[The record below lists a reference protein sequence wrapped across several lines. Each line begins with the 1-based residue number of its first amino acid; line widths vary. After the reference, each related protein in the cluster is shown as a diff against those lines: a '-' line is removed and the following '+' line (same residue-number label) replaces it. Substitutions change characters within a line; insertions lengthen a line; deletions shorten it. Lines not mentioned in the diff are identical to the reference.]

1 MHKQLSESNFR
12 SVFSSSQ
19 EIRELQTDIEQLHE
33 QQSEILAQEQ
43 EANNHLKQLIAI
55 VGSLPGQA
63 SATSVLQS
71 DRVFQR
77 NLQLYSANEAKLTD
91 LLSKL
96 APNQAEVVAERKKQ
110 QALQSA
116 LLTRSRWLLNRPIDV
131 KTLEQLRVFGTCANG
146 KSWKS
151 LLQELTQVKIDRER
165 LRIRAKQIDWQI
177 AQIESQ
183 ITICQELE
191 TQQDEQVR
199 HVLAPTVTKLDL
211 SPFNA
216 ADLPVQSLPSLPK
229 ELISAKLKL
238 ILLTAI
244 TQSQQWFTKTTRM
257 ATLVLLL
264 GLTGGSWITN
274 ELFTPQ
280 IAQADTARITL
291 SLESQPNE
299 TYETLLN
306 RAEAVVQG
314 AVEGNFEQN
323 SQIAYVTVT
332 VTAENSGTTAPL
344 ISLEVSRTQWQ
355 KNPNIQRWGTYFETA
370 RSLLGLAATAKT
382 DVATSVIA
390 QQPVNNFVSSL
401 DNTSATI
408 PEPAPPFS
416 TQPPAIATSVVQ
428 PSPNLAPVMS
438 EEIDNTNTAE
448 QLPFST
454 QPPAIATSVVQ
465 PSPNLAPALNALEAD
480 GTLPVIDQ
488 ASVSTDSLATE
499 VPQSVPTQGNSQQE
513 FTVASKLLTPRMS
526 QARIARLDLSV
537 ESQPNDTYKTLLNRA
552 EAAVRA
558 AVQENFEQNKQVTYV
573 TAMVMAENSGAVAPV
588 LSLEVSRSQWRK
600 SHDVQQW
607 GTYLTSA
614 RFLLGFEKPPAIN
627 TSATVTENA
636 PLAPQEESKDQLGEE
651 GSDSINPSDIETTP
665 ESSEESVDSADG
677 NKTSIL
683 NPINLNQ
690 VDVNDPVI
698 APSVTP
704 PQ

>member
-1 MHKQLSESNFR
+1 MQKQLSEFNSR

-19 EIRELQTDIEQLHE
+19 EIKELQTEVEQLHK
-33 QQSEILAQEQ
+33 QQSEILAKEQ
-43 EANNHLKQLIAI
+43 EANNRLKQLIAI

-63 SATSVLQS
+63 SANSVLQS

-77 NLQLYSANEAKLTD
+77 NLHLYSETEAKLTD

-96 APNQAEVVAERKKQ
+96 APNQPEVVAERKKQ
-110 QALQSA
+110 QAIQSA

-131 KTLEQLRVFGTCANG
+131 KTLEQLRVFGKTANG
-146 KSWKS
+146 KSRES

-165 LRIRAKQIDWQI
+165 LRIRAKQINWQI

-216 ADLPVQSLPSLPK
+216 AYLPVQSLPSLPK

-244 TQSQQWFTKTTRM
+244 TQSQRWFTKTTRM

-332 VTAENSGTTAPL
+332 VTAENSGATAPL

-355 KNPNIQRWGTYFETA
+355 KSPDIQRWGTYFETA
-370 RSLLGLAATAKT
+370 RSLLGLAAATANNDAKT
-382 DVATSVIA
+382 DIATSVIA

-408 PEPAPPFS
+408 LDPEPFS
-416 TQPPAIATSVVQ
+416 TQGAIATTVQ
-428 PSPNLAPVMS
+428 ADPNLAPVIS
-438 EEIDNTNTAE
+438 EETANTTVE

-454 QPPAIATSVVQ
+454 QPTDATTVQ
-465 PSPNLAPALNALEAD
+465 PSPNIAPVLSALEAY
-480 GTLPVIDQ
+480 GTLPVDIDQ
-488 ASVSTDSLATE
+488 APVSTHSLATE
-499 VPQSVPTQGNSQQE
+499 VTPSVPTQGNSEQE

-537 ESQPNDTYKTLLNRA
+537 ESQPNDTYKTLLTRA
-552 EAAVRA
+552 EAAVRT
-558 AVQENFEQNKQVTYV
+558 AVQENFEQNST
-573 TAMVMAENSGAVAPV
+573 
-588 LSLEVSRSQWRK
+588 LR
-600 SHDVQQW
+600 
-607 GTYLTSA
+607 
-614 RFLLGFEKPPAIN
+614 
-627 TSATVTENA
+627 
-636 PLAPQEESKDQLGEE
+636 
-651 GSDSINPSDIETTP
+651 
-665 ESSEESVDSADG
+665 
-677 NKTSIL
+677 
-683 NPINLNQ
+683 
-690 VDVNDPVI
+690 
-698 APSVTP
+698 
-704 PQ
+704 